1 MREQEARRDGRTASG
16 LRVLVVARQPIARAG
31 LRGLLAEIENV
42 VVVGQATSVDQA
54 AGVVSDLHPDIVLA
68 SWEAAGVEE
77 MRALAEAVGI
87 LGIPLVLLGDTP
99 DTADLSAVLRAGVR
113 GFLLSDASAGDVG
126 AALECVARG
135 FLVLDPLLG
144 RALPPVAVTSLGD
157 ELEPPGPLTDRERE
171 VLQLVALGLP
181 NKAIARRLN
190 VTEHTVKFHVGS
202 ILAKLGAASRT
213 EAVTRAARQGLL
225 VL

>member
-1 MREQEARRDGRTASG
+1 MREHEARVDGGRGSE
-16 LRVLVVARQPIARAG
+16 LHVIVVARQPIARAG
-31 LRGLLAEIENV
+31 LRGLLAELANA
-42 VVVGQATSVDQA
+42 VVVGQATGVDQA
-54 AGVVSDLHPDIVLA
+54 ATIAVDLHPDVVLA
-68 SWEAAGVEE
+68 SWEAGGVEE
-77 MRALAEAVGI
+77 MLALAEALGA

-99 DTADLSAVLRAGVR
+99 GPADLSALLRAGVR
-113 GFLLSDASAGDVG
+113 GFLLSDAAAADVG

-144 RALPPVAVTSLGD
+144 RALPPVAATPLSD
-157 ELEPPGPLTDRERE
+157 EPEVLGPLTDRERE

-202 ILAKLGAASRT
+202 ILAKMGASSRT